1 MKSPL
6 NNLLEITGG
15 CFPLRWK
22 QFAHETAGAA
32 LSLQSHQNKKTVKLN
47 VSDWKQILH

>member
-47 VSDWKQILH
+47 VSDWKQISH